1 MVVMS
6 GDVGCWCA
14 LFGTLVG
21 VSVLSVMWLELE
33 SVSEISS
40 QRWSSVYECQSVEC
54 AFTSPVI
61 IELGMLVMYCMQ
73 FVMSVSVVSMV
84 SCYGVVLWCRGVS
97 WCYVYVGYGDVLEV
111 FCVYF

>member
-6 GDVGCWCA
+6 GDVGCWCG

-40 QRWSSVYECQSVEC
+40 PRWSSVYECQSASHYIVRIIIDNVN
-54 AFTSPVI
+54 VI
-61 IELGMLVMYCMQ
+61 IIT
-73 FVMSVSVVSMV
+73 
-84 SCYGVVLWCRGVS
+84 
-97 WCYVYVGYGDVLEV
+97 
-111 FCVYF
+111 

>member
-40 QRWSSVYECQSVEC
+40 PRWSSVYECQSVEC

-84 SCYGVVLWCRGVS
+84 SCCRGVS

>member
-40 QRWSSVYECQSVEC
+40 PRWSSVYECQSVEC

-61 IELGMLVMYCMQ
+61 IGLGMLVMYCMQ
-73 FVMSVSVVSMV
+73 FVMSLSVVSMV
-84 SCYGVVLWCRGVS
+84 SCCGVVLWCRGVS
-97 WCYVYVGYGDVLEV
+97 WCYVYVGCGDVLEV

>member
-40 QRWSSVYECQSVEC
+40 PRWSSVYECQSVEC

-61 IELGMLVMYCMQ
+61 IELGMLVCYVC
-73 FVMSVSVVSMV
+73 VRSA
-84 SCYGVVLWCRGVS
+84 YGVVVWSRGVS
-97 WCYVYVGYGDVLEV
+97 WCYVYVGYDAVLEV
-111 FCVYF
+111 FSVYF